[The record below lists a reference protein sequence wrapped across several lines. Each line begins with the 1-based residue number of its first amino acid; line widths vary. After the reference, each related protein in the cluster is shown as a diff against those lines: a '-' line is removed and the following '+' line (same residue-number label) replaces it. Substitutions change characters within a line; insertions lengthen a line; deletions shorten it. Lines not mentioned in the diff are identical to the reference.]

1 MTMGG
6 RSHAVGVERTPTD
19 IEADVPAVAPPGGT
33 VAGPDITA
41 DATGLTLFATVRR
54 ADEPG

>member
-1 MTMGG
+1 MTHIG
-6 RSHAVGVERTPTD
+6 RWNLVERTPPTSRPTS
-19 IEADVPAVAPPGGT
+19 EPPRRREGT

-41 DATGLTLFATVRR
+41 DATGLMLFATVRR